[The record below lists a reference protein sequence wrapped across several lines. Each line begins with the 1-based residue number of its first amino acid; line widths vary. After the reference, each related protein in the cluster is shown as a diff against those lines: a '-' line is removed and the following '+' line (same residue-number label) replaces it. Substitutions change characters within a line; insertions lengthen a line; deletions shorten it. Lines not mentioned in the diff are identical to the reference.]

1 MSARLVVLRTQ
12 DIIVALIRA
21 SALTLD
27 EADQMRADWEQNHR
41 FRLKARS
48 FRDLL

>member
-1 MSARLVVLRTQ
+1 MGARLVVLRTQ
-12 DIIVALIRA
+12 EIMVALIRA
-21 SALTLD
+21 SVLMVE
-27 EADQMRADWEQNHR
+27 EADQVKADWEQNHR